1 MSLFENNNQ
10 SFEQLRREFRWR
22 IPEYYNI
29 GEDVCDRHG
38 ARADQT
44 ALFLEDSAGRAY
56 TVTFGELK
64 TRSDRFANA
73 LRGLGVGRGDRVAII
88 LPQREETVI
97 VGDRMDTDIIAGLHA
112 EIASVLVL
120 SGVTDTEDLKH
131 FAYHPHCVLDGV
143 GDIPEPPAP

>member
-1 MSLFENNNQ
+1 MSLFENKNQ
-10 SFEQLRREFRWR
+10 SFEQLRRDFRWR
-22 IPEYYNI
+22 IPEFYNI

-44 ALFLEDSAGRAY
+44 ALFLEDSAGRTY

-97 VGDRMDTDIIAGLHA
+97 AHIAVYKLGAIALPLFSLFGPDALGHRLADSGSKVLITRVGNL
-112 EIASVLVL
+112 
-120 SGVTDTEDLKH
+120 
-131 FAYHPHCVLDGV
+131 
-143 GDIPEPPAP
+143 